1 MKVHGAFDID
11 EATRKTL
18 IYFLNTAAMM
28 REFKMSEKEMSAY
41 LAEANEKFEASLTAR
56 ELKLSDLKSEDEKV
70 NNTLLEMTEA
80 AKNGDIP
87 KFMNIFDEHRKG
99 FEGEDL
105 LKSNREKLKSLGFAE
120 WTTDNPIM
128 LIPVWL
134 YRNIPEGTSLK
145 DINNFTSTAHS
156 EDIGVDHPKHIR
168 FGCLAWGFLPYGE
181 QI

>member
-1 MKVHGAFDID
+1 
-11 EATRKTL
+11 
-18 IYFLNTAAMM
+18 
-28 REFKMSEKEMSAY
+28 MS
-41 LAEANEKFEASLTAR
+41 
-56 ELKLSDLKSEDEKV
+56 
-70 NNTLLEMTEA
+70 
-80 AKNGDIP
+80 
-87 KFMNIFDEHRKG
+87 IFDEYRGEFK
-99 FEGEDL
+99 GEDL

-134 YRNIPEGTSLK
+134 YRNIPEGTTLK
-145 DINNFTSTAHS
+145 DINNFVSTAHS